1 MIQKECFEKYQFP
14 IPVKYLFCNK
24 KNRFIVEELKRRH
37 PCFSNKDAYDSRITF
52 KGRKLSA
59 IVLVVK
65 KTKLAELY
73 ARCRINFF
81 GFKASGIKFYRWF
94 VNR

>member
-37 PCFSNKDAYDSRITF
+37 PCFSNKDAYDSKIT
-52 KGRKLSA
+52 L
-59 IVLVVK
+59 
-65 KTKLAELY
+65 
-73 ARCRINFF
+73 
-81 GFKASGIKFYRWF
+81 
-94 VNR
+94 